1 MEISPDKIPPPVA
14 EVTTVERK
22 DTSPKYKKNGWDR
35 LGTFLALCS
44 GEKILKHCPNSG
56 TVVLLRSIW
65 VTIVVYT
72 SIIFLKEAISPNKIW
87 WTFNLGE
94 FQKIIADT
102 IPWFGTIFAASYA
115 ALYTRFASQWAYLAG
130 VYNQIMATQA
140 QAPPKDESARVVFAM
155 WKAALIED
163 AEEVHLATK
172 PVYAGIIK
180 SMLEKPEVREMY
192 KKYTP
197 GGETRLRNLE
207 EKVNSVYEREHQKYQ

>member
-1 MEISPDKIPPPVA
+1 
-14 EVTTVERK
+14 
-22 DTSPKYKKNGWDR
+22 
-35 LGTFLALCS
+35 
-44 GEKILKHCPNSG
+44 
-56 TVVLLRSIW
+56 
-65 VTIVVYT
+65 
-72 SIIFLKEAISPNKIW
+72 
-87 WTFNLGE
+87 
-94 FQKIIADT
+94 
-102 IPWFGTIFAASYA
+102 
-115 ALYTRFASQWAYLAG
+115 
-130 VYNQIMATQA
+130 MATQA